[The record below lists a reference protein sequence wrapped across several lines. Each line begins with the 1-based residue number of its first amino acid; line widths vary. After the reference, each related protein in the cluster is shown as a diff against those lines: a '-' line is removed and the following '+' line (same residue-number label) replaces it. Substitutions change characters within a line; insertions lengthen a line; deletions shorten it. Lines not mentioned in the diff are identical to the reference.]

1 MGRVLPEDIEK
12 GRKREMAGHAREEE
26 CRGKWGVE
34 KNGRN
39 KEVHESMQK
48 MNPVGKENTRK
59 KNM

>member
-1 MGRVLPEDIEK
+1 
-12 GRKREMAGHAREEE
+12 MAGDAREEE